1 MKICVVIH
9 DDRARAET
17 AYALATLLERAGL
30 PYLFANQGADAQSS
44 SCLWLHYGLAGPDA
58 AKGIVIPVEDPVLWQ
73 KAEPKYVMLDGIP
86 VLYAGEAPSSLFC
99 CHHDQIRVAFD
110 LVRGAFWLLSRQE
123 ELGDGNRDVFGR
135 FDCSGSWL
143 VRHGLAEVPVVD
155 LYARLL
161 ARVLVEAA
169 GGTCLPLLRKLPW
182 PRGQRTAVVLSHD
195 VDDAGRFSPRQ
206 GLGMLSK
213 AISQQSPRG
222 MARGSYYALAG
233 LGHAVSRKSDP
244 YWNFET
250 VMELEAEAGFRSTF
264 FFVPQVTSARR
275 DPPYEVDTPR
285 LRDLLSRLRAGG
297 WEVGVHGSFDSY
309 LDPEALRAQREKLE
323 RVSGGPVRGVRQH
336 YLRLQVPDTYRA
348 QADAGFVYDGT
359 AGYRSTVG
367 FRAGAA
373 FPFRPFDSA
382 DGRQLPLLELPLT
395 VMDGPLFWQL
405 NLAPAEASARMLALL
420 ETVRAVEGLAV
431 LLWHQRVWHEK
442 RYPGWHQVYGR
453 AVDYLR
459 EDGKAWVATAGQ
471 VADWWLARE
480 AVRLEMT
487 SASGQ
492 VYRWGYRAG
501 EAVVGLVFTLHPG
514 GAGRVAVAGAE
525 AAVQAAKDEVRL
537 EFESLAAGQ
546 SFEIEWS
553 PEVEAS

>member
-1 MKICVVIH
+1 MKICVAIH
-9 DDRARAET
+9 ENRARAES
-17 AYALATLLERAGL
+17 AYALATLLDRAGL
-30 PYLFANQGADAQSS
+30 PYRFANHGAEVQSS
-44 SCLWLHYGLAGPDA
+44 SCLWLHYGSTGSDA
-58 AKGIVIPVEDPVLWQ
+58 ANGIIIPADHPVLWQ
-73 KAEPKYVMLDGIP
+73 KTEPRYVALDGVPI
-86 VLYAGEAPSSLFC
+86 LYAGEEPSSLFRR
-99 CHHDQIRVAFD
+99 HHNQVHLAFD

-123 ELGDGNRDVFGR
+123 ELGEGNRDTFGR

-169 GGTCLPLLRKLPW
+169 DSADLPLLRKLPW
-182 PRGQRTAVVLSHD
+182 PHGQRTAVVLSHD

-206 GLGMLSK
+206 GLGMLRK
-213 AISQQSPRG
+213 AISQRSPRG
-222 MARGSYYALAG
+222 MARGSYYTLAG
-233 LGHAVSRKSDP
+233 LGHALSRKPDP
-244 YWNFET
+244 YWNFEM

-264 FFVPQVTSARR
+264 FFVPEISSARR

-285 LRDLLSRLRAGG
+285 LRDLLSRLREGG

-323 RVSGGPVRGVRQH
+323 RVLGGPVRGVRQH

-348 QADAGFVYDGT
+348 QADAGFAYDGT
-359 AGYRSTVG
+359 AGYRGTVG

-373 FPFRPFDSA
+373 FPFHPFDSVT
-382 DGRQLPLLELPLT
+382 GRQLPLLELPLT

-405 NLAPAEASARMLALL
+405 NLAPAEASARLLALL
-420 ETVRAVEGLAV
+420 ETVRSVEGLAV

-442 RYPGWHQVYGR
+442 RYPGWCQVYGR

-459 EDGKAWVATAGQ
+459 EDGLAWVATAGQ

-480 AVRLEMT
+480 AVQLEMT
-487 SASGQ
+487 SASGR
-492 VYRWGYRAG
+492 VRRWSYRAG
-501 EAVVGLVFTLHPG
+501 EAVVGLVFTIYHT
-514 GAGRVAVAGAE
+514 GAGRVTVAGAE
-525 AAVQAAKDEVRL
+525 AVVQMVEDEVRL
-537 EFESLAAGQ
+537 EFQALAAGQ
-546 SFEIEWS
+546 SFEIEWTA
-553 PEVEAS
+553 EVEAS